1 MNDVITTIDDKS
13 TVNFWTDVYRVGA
26 LRGTCH
32 AVLVGLVGEYVGLW
46 SKEAFFNLVGDTV
59 GFSQKSKTVT
69 IGADAEPVVVTYYEP
84 QPSTLSPMTTVFE
97 GIAFLLSSDNLKT
110 NAQVRDSIDGI
121 ANRMFDSVRVSWS
134 NLRLVAQSTAFTRD
148 IGANP
153 LDGHVDSEYFV
164 SRMNEIL
171 REMAST
177 SYKNDFGNS
186 QTAHI
191 LGAIQSTGGELDKD
205 ESTQVKKAQKLSSDN
220 GEPKTP
226 DAQVHKAGD
235 TILRALS
242 GDIKITGQA
251 GFDKLVGDLAD
262 AIETYQI
269 NQNVSESMDT
279 LVE

>member
-1 MNDVITTIDDKS
+1 MSNTITTIDDKS

-32 AVLVGLVGEYVGLW
+32 AVLVALVGEYVGLW
-46 SKEAFFNLVGDTV
+46 TKEAFFNLVGDTV
-59 GFSQKSKTVT
+59 GFSRKSKTVT
-69 IGADAEPVVVTYYEP
+69 IGADSDPVEVTYYEP

-110 NAQVRDSIDGI
+110 NAQVRDAIDNI
-121 ANRMFDSVRVSWS
+121 ANLMFDSVRVSWS

-148 IGANP
+148 IGRRP
-153 LDGHVDSEYFV
+153 LNGHVDSEYFV

-191 LGAIQSTGGELDKD
+191 LGAIQSTGGTLDKG
-205 ESTQVKKAQKLSSDN
+205 ESAQVKKAQKLSSDN
-220 GEPKTP
+220 KEPKTP
-226 DAQVHKAGD
+226 DAQVHKALD
-235 TILRALS
+235 TISRALS
-242 GDIKITGQA
+242 GDIKITAQA
-251 GFDKLVGDLAD
+251 GFDSAIAD
-262 AIETYQI
+262 MASEIETYLL
-269 NQNVSESMDT
+269 NQAVSESAEMP
-279 LVE
+279 VQ

>member
-1 MNDVITTIDDKS
+1 MSNAITTIDDKS
-13 TVNFWTDVYRVGA
+13 TVSFWTDVYRVGA

-32 AVLVGLVGEYVGLW
+32 AVLVALVGEYVGLW
-46 SKEAFFNLVGDTV
+46 TKEAFFNLVGDTV
-59 GFSQKSKTVT
+59 GFSRKSKTVT
-69 IGADAEPVVVTYYEP
+69 VGADAEQIVVEYFEP

-110 NAQVRDSIDGI
+110 NAQVRDAIDGI

-134 NLRLVAQSTAFTRD
+134 NLRLVAQSTAFTRA
-148 IGANP
+148 IGAKP
-153 LDGHVDSEYFV
+153 IDGHVDSEYFV
-164 SRMNEIL
+164 SRMNEVL

-191 LGAIQSTGGELDKD
+191 LGAIQSTGGTLDKG
-205 ESTQVKKAQKLSSDN
+205 ESAQVKKAQKLSSDN
-220 GEPKTP
+220 KEPKTP

-251 GFDKLVGDLAD
+251 GFDKLVGDLAE

-269 NQNVSESMDT
+269 NQAVSES
-279 LVE
+279 VETPVQ